1 MPNLLSRPNPLKE
14 GELLFGVEAFL
25 AMFEGLAE
33 VAKIDDLEQYVIYSW
48 LGSAA
53 QRSKIHEKKMALLQ
67 AMEKKPV
74 VAPVAVE
81 DGEVAGDAGGAAAG
95 KDDKKKP
102 KGKKTGA

>member
-1 MPNLLSRPNPLKE
+1 MMPNLLSRPNPLKE

-25 AMFEGLAE
+25 AMFEGLDH

-74 VAPVAVE
+74 VAPVE
-81 DGEVAGDAGGAAAG
+81 DGEVAGGAGGAAAG
-95 KDDKKKP
+95 KVDGKKKP
-102 KGKKTGA
+102 GKKSGA